1 MNGTI
6 FVLNQ
11 DIIEKDNNSVD
22 FTNSIYADRIE
33 EDEHGLWKI
42 VLNKES
48 ELYDILTVAINKI

>member
-1 MNGTI
+1 M

-22 FTNSIYADRIE
+22 FTDSKYADRIE

-48 ELYDILTVAINKI
+48 KLYDIITIAINKI